1 MAYIVHFLSDWADQ
15 DPNCLPITRRFI
27 CMLDYVMR
35 KPVFVSL
42 AVDLLQPSGQVLWI
56 LFVRM
61 APHTT
66 EST

>member
-27 CMLDYVMR
+27 CMLDYVMS

-42 AVDLLQPSGQVLWI
+42 AVDQPSVTCA
-56 LFVRM
+56 RM
-61 APHTT
+61 HG
-66 EST
+66 SIWVCLLLI